1 MVHKCPE
8 RDNFPWLIA
17 MQTLD
22 MSLWRELWRG
32 HTLNYQYYAFIWDKF
47 HSKQSCL
54 ATWNT
59 WDIEKNLDRICPTKF
74 SWLVLAVESLLQL
87 LLSGKHQ
94 TIQSTI
100 PHGHVSCWAR
110 ALVYTAHSP
119 SRVLARTNCF
129 RITNQR
135 FEEHLWCQKRD
146 PGLLDQD
153 RTIGLNKVQADQHQL
168 VDTNEWENH
177 TFISVS
183 KNNYQFY
190 AYIGKLFHCKQF
202 FSVNLEHSRKRQLT
216 YL

>member
-1 MVHKCPE
+1 M
-8 RDNFPWLIA
+8 
-17 MQTLD
+17 T
-22 MSLWRELWRG
+22 
-32 HTLNYQYYAFIWDKF
+32 
-47 HSKQSCL
+47 
-54 ATWNT
+54 
-59 WDIEKNLDRICPTKF
+59 
-74 SWLVLAVESLLQL
+74 
-87 LLSGKHQ
+87 
-94 TIQSTI
+94 
-100 PHGHVSCWAR
+100 
-110 ALVYTAHSP
+110 SP
-119 SRVLARTNCF
+119 SSRIVATTPPVRKTPNDPEHDSTWTCVMLSKGVGVPTHISSRILARPNCF